1 MKITQT
7 AQAQEDL
14 IGIWAHVAADSLAAA
29 DRLLDE
35 IGAKVKLLA
44 AFPEMGVARDD
55 LRAGMR
61 VLVFN
66 EYVVLYRLVRKS
78 VEIVRVVHG
87 RRDLRGLFTG

>member
-1 MKITQT
+1 MKITRT

-14 IGIWAHVAADSLAAA
+14 IGIWAHVAADSPAAA

-35 IGAKVKLLA
+35 IDARINLLA
-44 AFPEMGVARDD
+44 RFPEMGVARDD

-66 EYVVLYRLVRKS
+66 AYVVLYRLAHKG
-78 VEIVRVVHG
+78 VEIVRIVHG
-87 RRDLRGLFTG
+87 RRDLRGLFPG